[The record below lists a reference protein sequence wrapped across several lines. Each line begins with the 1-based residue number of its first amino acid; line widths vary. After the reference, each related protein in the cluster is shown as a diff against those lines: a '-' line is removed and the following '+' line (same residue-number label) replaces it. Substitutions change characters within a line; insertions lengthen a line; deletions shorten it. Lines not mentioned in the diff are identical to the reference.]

1 MARMKTA
8 LLEAA
13 IAIRIVIDAGG
24 TVEQILDL
32 VDYIDDFT
40 TQDRE
45 TR

>member
-1 MARMKTA
+1 MAKMKTA

-13 IAIRIVIDAGG
+13 IAIRVVIDAGG

-32 VDYIDDFT
+32 VDYIDDFST
-40 TQDRE
+40 SERE

>member
-1 MARMKTA
+1 MAKMKTA

-13 IAIRIVIDAGG
+13 IAIRVVIDAGG

-32 VDYIDDFT
+32 VDYIDDFST
-40 TQDRE
+40 SDRE

>member
-1 MARMKTA
+1 MAKMKTA

-13 IAIRIVIDAGG
+13 IAIRVVIDAGG

-32 VDYIDDFT
+32 VDYIDDFST
-40 TQDRE
+40 LDRE

>member
-1 MARMKTA
+1 MAKMKTA

-13 IAIRIVIDAGG
+13 IAIRTVIDAGG

-32 VDYIDDFT
+32 VDYIDDFSVP
-40 TQDRE
+40 DRE

>member
-13 IAIRIVIDAGG
+13 IAIRVVIDAGG

-32 VDYIDDFT
+32 VDYIDDFST
-40 TQDRE
+40 SDRE

>member
-1 MARMKTA
+1 MAKMKTA

-13 IAIRIVIDAGG
+13 IAIRVVIDAGG
-24 TVEQILDL
+24 SVEQILEL
-32 VDYIDDFT
+32 VDYLDDFT